1 MRKITAGLF
10 TALDGVVEAP
20 ETWHFSYFNDEMGAA
35 IGSLAETADTMLLGR
50 KTYQMFAGY
59 WPNQGDDVEM
69 AAQMNGMAKLV
80 VSSTLDSVDEWQ
92 NSSLLKG
99 EPIEALEAL
108 KHEPGKNLNVVGS
121 VTLVRS
127 LLRAK
132 VLDELHLLIHPIAV
146 GHGARL
152 FDEGET
158 IPLELVSSATFS
170 TGVLHTVYKPA

>member
-20 ETWHFSYFNDEMGAA
+20 ETWHFPYFNDEMGAVIDA
-35 IGSLAETADTMLLGR
+35 LSATADTMLLGR

-59 WPNQGDDVEM
+59 WPDQGDDVEM
-69 AAQMNGMAKLV
+69 AAQMNGIAKLV

-92 NSSLLKG
+92 NSTLLKG
-99 EPIEALEAL
+99 EPIKALEAL

-158 IPLELVSSATFS
+158 IPLELLSSATFS

>member
-20 ETWHFSYFNDEMGAA
+20 ETWHFTYFNDEMGAVIEA
-35 IGSLAETADTMLLGR
+35 LSATADTMLLGR
-50 KTYQMFAGY
+50 RTYQMFAGY

-69 AAQMNGMAKLV
+69 AAQMNGIAKLV

-92 NSSLLKG
+92 NSTLLKG
-99 EPIEALEAL
+99 EPIKALEAL

>member
-1 MRKITAGLF
+1 MRKIVASLF
-10 TALDGVVEAP
+10 SSLDGVVEAP
-20 ETWHFSYFNDEMGAA
+20 ETWHFPYFNDEMGAVV
-35 IGSLAETADTMLLGR
+35 GSLSETSDTMLLGR

-59 WPNQGDDVEM
+59 WPNVGPDEEM
-69 AAQMNGMAKLV
+69 AAQMNGIQKLV
-80 VSSTLDSVDEWQ
+80 VSSTLKTVDEWQ
-92 NSSLLKG
+92 NSALLEG
-99 EPIEALEAL
+99 EPFETLTAL

-146 GHGARL
+146 GHGMRL

-158 IPLELVSSATFS
+158 QPLELISSTTFS
-170 TGVLHTVYKPA
+170 TGVLHTTYRPA